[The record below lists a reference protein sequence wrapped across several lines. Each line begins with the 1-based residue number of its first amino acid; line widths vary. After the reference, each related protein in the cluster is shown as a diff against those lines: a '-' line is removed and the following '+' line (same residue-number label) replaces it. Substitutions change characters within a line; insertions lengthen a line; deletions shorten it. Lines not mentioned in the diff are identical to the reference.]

1 MNVSAHSAEDMPV
14 RASRMRRLPL
24 PPAPEQFDKSNNP
37 RDPVDLG
44 GNFFNL
50 LAPKAHTSIVHSFD
64 VRIDVYHA
72 VLYFGEGA
80 LYGIVYCLSCVV
92 GFNERLCSVH

>member
-1 MNVSAHSAEDMPV
+1 MNVSAHSAEDM
-14 RASRMRRLPL
+14 PL
-24 PPAPEQFDKSNNP
+24 PPAPEQFDKSNSP
-37 RDPVDLG
+37 RNSLDLG
-44 GNFFNL
+44 GNFFNI

-80 LYGIVYCLSCVV
+80 LYGIVYCLGCVV